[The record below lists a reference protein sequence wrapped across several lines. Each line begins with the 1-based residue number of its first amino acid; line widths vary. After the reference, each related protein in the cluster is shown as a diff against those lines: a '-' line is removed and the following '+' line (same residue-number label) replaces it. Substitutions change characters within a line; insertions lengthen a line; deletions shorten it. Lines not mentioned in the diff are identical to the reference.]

1 MRRYLLPSHDHPE
14 NNVKYHYCGINSSYN
29 RIGRLM
35 LREDGSGA
43 IEYYYGSNDGEDFLN
58 CFLYNFLFMK
68 KILILLGFC
77 ILSCRGFCQSV
88 RYAYDEAGNR
98 VKREIVIS
106 KQKAQAKF
114 SAQDS
119 NKIYSDVLGDVEVK
133 VYPNPTKGNLKV
145 GVSNVDLA
153 FTVRVFSSAGHIVG
167 TYRSNNGYVDVD
179 ITNQSNGLYVLT
191 VSVNGKESTW
201 KIIKTN

>member
-1 MRRYLLPSHDHPE
+1 MRRYLLPSPDHPE

-29 RIGRLM
+29 RNGRLM

-43 IEYYYGSNDGEDFLN
+43 IEYYYGSNDGENFLN

-77 ILSCRGFCQSV
+77 ILSCRGFSQSV
-88 RYAYDEAGNR
+88 RFAYDEAGNR
-98 VKREIVIS
+98 VKREIIIS
-106 KQKAQAKF
+106 KQKAGAQASTSDGK
-114 SAQDS
+114 
-119 NKIYSDVLGDVEVK
+119 KVYSDMLDDVEVK

-145 GVSNVDLA
+145 GVSHADLP
-153 FTVRVFSSAGHIVG
+153 FTVQVFSSAGHVVG
-167 TYRSNNGYVDVD
+167 TYKSNNGYVDVD
-179 ITNQSNGLYVLT
+179 ITNQPNGLYVL
-191 VSVNGKESTW
+191 VISMSGKESTW